1 MRTNLKTI
9 SRRSAFTLTEL
20 IVVIIIISLFL
31 LLATPNLLQLL
42 RRGTFEAQV
51 QDFVSA
57 MRMAANAAA
66 ESSRRYE
73 VIIDVTEQAYMLREI
88 TSPDLSEI
96 LEEEVII
103 DNYFSDKCW
112 VSYVMFD
119 DGDYTNDG
127 MAKFRVGHAGWQYGG
142 KIVLLDDGDQEYSVV
157 VNRLGRTIEL
167 KQGDVELPWPK
178 AKEDVSF

>member
-1 MRTNLKTI
+1 MHTNRRI
-9 SRRSAFTLTEL
+9 ASGRSAFTLTEL

-31 LLATPNLLQLL
+31 LLATPNLLGLL
-42 RRGTFEAQV
+42 RRGTFRGQI

-57 MRMAANAAA
+57 LQMAANAAA

-73 VIIDVTEQAYMLREI
+73 VIIDLTEQAYMLREI
-88 TSPDLSEI
+88 TSPDLSQI
-96 LEEEVII
+96 LEDEVII

-127 MAKFRVGHAGWQYGG
+127 TAKFRAGHAGWQYGG
-142 KIVLLDDGDQEYSVV
+142 KIVVLDDADQEYSVV
-157 VNRLGRTIEL
+157 VNRLSRTIEV

-178 AKEDVSF
+178 AEEDVSF